1 MQNNSMGENLP
12 HFSVIIP
19 VYGCSECLQ
28 SLCDRLI
35 ITLEKISK
43 NFEIFLIND
52 RSPDSS
58 WLKIKELS
66 ALDNRIKGVLFSR
79 NYGQHYAITAG
90 FDLAKGDYIVVMD
103 CDLQDQPEEIL
114 NLYKK
119 AQEGYEIVYGFSSFR
134 GYNSIMR
141 NFFRSIYITLYDY
154 LAQTNYK
161 SVNLSFFLVSRI
173 VRDAIIQYKE
183 SARHISSIVRDVG
196 FTIEGVEVKH
206 LERTIGKSSYNFRKR
221 LKLAL
226 TGLISYSPKLLKI
239 SLYVGF
245 VFSLISIVI
254 AGIIVYKRLYETVYY
269 PGWASLSVLIL
280 FSTGITLFFLGI
292 LGVYI
297 EKIFNE
303 IKNRPLYIIE
313 EKVNL

>member
-1 MQNNSMGENLP
+1 MQNKTRGENP
-12 HFSVIIP
+12 PYFSVIIP

-43 NFEIFLIND
+43 HFEILLIND

-58 WLKIKELS
+58 WLKIKELC
-66 ALDNRIKGVLFSR
+66 AQDNRIKGVLFSR

-134 GYNSIMR
+134 GHNSIMR
-141 NFFRSIYITLYDY
+141 NFFRGIYIRLYDT
-154 LAQTNYK
+154 LVKTNYK
-161 SVNLSFFLVSRI
+161 SVNLSFFMVNRV
-173 VRDAIIQYKE
+173 VRDAIVQYRE

-196 FTIEGVEVKH
+196 FSIAGVKVKH
-206 LERTIGKSSYNFRKR
+206 LEREIGKSSYNFVKR
-221 LKLAL
+221 FKLAMV
-226 TGLISYSPKLLKI
+226 GLIVYSSVLLRL
-239 SLYVGF
+239 SLYIGF
-245 VFSLISIVI
+245 IFSLLSII
-254 AGIIVYKRLYETVYY
+254 FGLHIVYQRLFNIQYY
-269 PGWASLSVLIL
+269 PGWASLSTLIL
-280 FSTGITLFFLGI
+280 FSTGLILFFLGI
-292 LGVYI
+292 FGIYI
-297 EKIFNE
+297 EKMFYE
-303 IKNRPLYIIE
+303 IKNRPLFIIS
-313 EKVNL
+313 EKINL